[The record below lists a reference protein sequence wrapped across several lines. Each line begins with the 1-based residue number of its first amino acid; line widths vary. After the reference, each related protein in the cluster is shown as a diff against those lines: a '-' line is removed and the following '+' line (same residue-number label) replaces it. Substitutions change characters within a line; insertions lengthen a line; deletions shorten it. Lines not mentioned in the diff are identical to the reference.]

1 MNEWLARAARA
12 LCLAGLLLGSPSAS
26 AQFILDAVPGG
37 LVEIPLAARDQ
48 PRPEAWFGQR
58 RILVTT
64 FARRW
69 VGLVGLPFSLVP
81 GSYVIQVRLEDG
93 ADMEARSFTVYPGR
107 DTGRSSAAP
116 AGVPSRPP
124 QQELAWRETLAAE
137 LPLQAPV
144 PAPAMPSFGRYHP
157 APEAGSAE
165 PDYADFVAFAIAA
178 DATAGSPGA
187 GHIAAAT
194 AHDSGTWLWID
205 HGMGL
210 YTRVGPLSN
219 PSVQP
224 ADTVTAGQPV
234 GRIRLDENDT
244 PRMLYFSVFL
254 NGAAINP
261 FLIADL
267 DRSAADGDAG
277 AAESR

>member
-1 MNEWLARAARA
+1 MSRQLVRAARA

-37 LVEIPLAARDQ
+37 LVEIPLASRDQ

-81 GSYVIQVRLEDG
+81 GSYVIQLRLEDG
-93 ADMEARSFTVYPGR
+93 ADMEVRPFTVYPGR
-107 DTGRSSAAP
+107 DTGRSPVARVGAP
-116 AGVPSRPP
+116 DRPP
-124 QQELAWRETLAAE
+124 QQQELAWRETLDAE

-144 PAPAMPSFGRYHP
+144 ALPARPTFGRYHP
-157 APEAGSAE
+157 APDTGSAE
-165 PDYADFVAFAIAA
+165 PDYADFVTFTIAA
-178 DATAGSPGA
+178 DATAESPGA
-187 GHIAAAT
+187 GRIAAAS
-194 AHDSGTWLWID
+194 AHEAGTWLWID

-210 YTRVGPLSN
+210 YTRLGPLSST
-219 PSVQP
+219 SVQP
-224 ADTVTAGQPV
+224 ADAVAAGEPV
-234 GRIRLDENDT
+234 GRIRLDDDDT
-244 PRMLYFSVFL
+244 PRALYLSVFL

-267 DRSAADGDAG
+267 DRSAAGAG
-277 AAESR
+277 AASR